1 MNKKYYIVVSGY
13 SLENAKRQPWYTVR
27 HLKDVVLEGC
37 HVEVVS
43 SFSDVTDS
51 ADAVVIKF
59 WSIKDLFFSPINEGK
74 IIYLM
79 SFPLYECKD
88 LFARP
93 LKLWQNLK
101 NIWKILLVSMIPK
114 IILLNNLKKADN
126 VIFISDRSYDLIG
139 HKLQD
144 PIMYYPYF
152 KENWGQVSELKEP
165 NLKPSDLSKGISI
178 GYFGPP
184 FTSRGFDDVIRL
196 INNLNNS
203 EQNVHFKLIVRTERF
218 ELKKKLDFYRKKI
231 KNIKNVEIIS
241 GFLTRELLYQE
252 LQEVDVIVLP
262 FSFVFS
268 ELPIVVLEAIELNKL
283 VFTTVHSGLN
293 TIVKDAPCCDI
304 VDINSILSESDLMGI
319 LQNRV
324 LQDRQQN
331 DALFETVTLTH
342 DTLRNLLCQN

>member
-1 MNKKYYIVVSGY
+1 MNKKYYIVVNGY
-13 SLENAKRQPWYTVR
+13 SSENAQRQPWYTVR
-27 HLKDVVLEGC
+27 HLKDVVLEGSQ
-37 HVEVVS
+37 VKVVS
-43 SFSDVTDS
+43 SFSDVIDS
-51 ADAVVIKF
+51 VDAVVIKF
-59 WSIKDLFFSPINEGK
+59 WSIKDLFFSPINQGK
-74 IIYLM
+74 TIYLM
-79 SFPLYECKD
+79 SFPLYRCKD
-88 LFARP
+88 LLARP
-93 LKLWQNLK
+93 MKLWQNRKDL
-101 NIWKILLVSMIPK
+101 WKIFLVSMIPK
-114 IILLNNLKKADN
+114 IILLNNLRKADS

-139 HKLQD
+139 RKLQSS
-144 PIMYYPYF
+144 IMYYPYF
-152 KENWGQVSELKEP
+152 KENWGRVSELKQP
-165 NLKPSDLSKGISI
+165 NLQPPNLSKDLSI

-203 EQNVHFKLIVRTERF
+203 EQNVQFKLIVRTERS

-241 GFLTRELLYQE
+241 GFLARELLYQE

-293 TIVKDAPCCDI
+293 TIVQNAPCCDI
-304 VDINSILSESDLMGI
+304 ININSILSESDLMGI

-324 LQDRQQN
+324 LQDRKQN
-331 DALFETVTLTH
+331 DVFFETITGTH
-342 DTLRNLLCQN
+342 DKLRNLLCQN